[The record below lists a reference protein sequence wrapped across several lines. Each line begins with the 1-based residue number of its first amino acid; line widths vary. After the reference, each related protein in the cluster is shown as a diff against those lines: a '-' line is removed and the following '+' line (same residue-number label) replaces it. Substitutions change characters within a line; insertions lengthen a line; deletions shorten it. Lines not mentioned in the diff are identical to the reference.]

1 MAQGSL
7 FLNRGTIRLIRID
20 DVEPGCPGVVEQ
32 RSDHVKRRP
41 TMDTDLAPP
50 FGGTDPDLVRSPPIE
65 TRASQQAGF
74 AQFAVKAVDRQFGR
88 LSGALNGVA
97 DSIEEFVDRPDSP
110 VDETLKGYAASAS
123 EKLRSL
129 AERTGDQDAAEMLGS
144 IRRAAVDH
152 PVATAGIGAAI
163 GAALGFALVAFG
175 RSGVPSP
182 AGATS

>member
-1 MAQGSL
+1 
-7 FLNRGTIRLIRID
+7 
-20 DVEPGCPGVVEQ
+20 
-32 RSDHVKRRP
+32 
-41 TMDTDLAPP
+41 MDTDLAPP
-50 FGGTDPDLVRSPPIE
+50 FGGTDPDFVRSAPVD

-129 AERTGDQDAAEMLGS
+129 AERTGDQDAAESWAASGAQQWIIPSRLRHWCGD
-144 IRRAAVDH
+144 RRGPRFRAGRFRAFRH
-152 PVATAGIGAAI
+152 SVA
-163 GAALGFALVAFG
+163 
-175 RSGVPSP
+175 
-182 AGATS
+182 AGATG